1 MINGYNTFGKTICS
15 ICYEDLKPIVEDL
28 QAISICGHVFHELCL
43 QQWFEYCSST
53 RKCSCPVCK
62 QGCKA
67 KDAARLYFQ
76 SIGDSADPN
85 LTQRPVAGRDEEDPE
100 ALRRE
105 VRRLE
110 AKVLGND
117 SALERQGKDL
127 KELSDELR
135 LCMEREKKETALKNE
150 ALKEKAFLQ
159 QLLHVKTEELD
170 KSTLECLRLQERSM
184 ALAKELAALKLVSDL
199 DLDEDMVLKLAS
211 FGNGANSQDTVD
223 ILRRS
228 LVMRNRSYK
237 ELMTKCNLLG
247 RGESRSTKK
256 LEKAKEKIN
265 RLKERVKELEIA
277 VEVRDNEVLR
287 ELKAS
292 KKTRLEGVVTDGLN
306 CKSDSLV
313 NNYVTKEQDKQSFV
327 PGLNLERSGSLQDD
341 LLCPRKVQNYKLAD
355 CVDMDYT
362 QDGPKETDACYL
374 TNVDV
379 SKSFTVIQDLPN
391 TTSKSQITEDVTD
404 FKSTLKM
411 SNATFDVKQET
422 SVCQDS
428 KPDVPLS
435 SRTSVD
441 NTTKTFVVDIDDDVT
456 LLGDDVTQV
465 KPTLNIR
472 KESPTSL
479 PLSNPGGICFSGGL
493 VGPDGT
499 NRYLGKWCKW
509 GQNKETRG
517 VNTTSSGDLIAIGAD
532 GRGGRI
538 KVLRSLNQSSL
549 DHKETSIG
557 VKRFKNGAKTN
568 SQPSR
573 GCLQIEHFFGRV
585 NN

>member
-1 MINGYNTFGKTICS
+1 MANNTFGKTICS
-15 ICYEDLKPIVEDL
+15 ICYEDLKPVVEDL

-53 RKCSCPVCK
+53 KKCSCPVCK

-76 SIGDSADPN
+76 SIGDSADPC
-85 LTQRPVAGRDEEDPE
+85 LTQRPIAADRGEEDSE

-110 AKVLGND
+110 AKVLGLD
-117 SALERQGKDL
+117 SVLERRGKDL
-127 KELSDELR
+127 KELNNELC
-135 LCMEREKKETALKNE
+135 LCKEQEKKETALKNE
-150 ALKEKAFLQ
+150 ALKEKAFMQ
-159 QLLHVKTEELD
+159 QLLRVKTEELD

-199 DLDEDMVLKLAS
+199 DLDEDEVLKLAS
-211 FGNGANSQDTVD
+211 FGSGGNSQDTVD

-237 ELMTKCNLLG
+237 ELMAKCNLLG
-247 RGESRSTKK
+247 RGESRSTKN

-277 VEVRDNEVLR
+277 VELKDNKVLR

-292 KKTRLEGVVTDGLN
+292 KKTHLDGLVNDGVN
-306 CKSDSLV
+306 CKSDSLF
-313 NNYVTKEQDKQSFV
+313 NNYVSEDQNKQSSV
-327 PGLNLERSGSLQDD
+327 PRLNLEQSGSLQDD
-341 LLCPRKVQNYKLAD
+341 LLCPRKVQNCKPAD
-355 CVDMDYT
+355 YVDMDYT
-362 QDGPKETDACYL
+362 RGGP
-374 TNVDV
+374 
-379 SKSFTVIQDLPN
+379 
-391 TTSKSQITEDVTD
+391 EDVIV
-404 FKSTLKM
+404 LKPAPKI
-411 SNATFDVKQET
+411 SNATSDMEKET
-422 SVCQDS
+422 SVRQES
-428 KPDVPLS
+428 NPDVPLS

-441 NTTKTFVVDIDDDVT
+441 STPKTFAVDIDDDVT
-456 LLGDDVTQV
+456 LLLDDVAQV
-465 KPTLNIR
+465 EPTLNIR
-472 KESPTSL
+472 KESSTPL
-479 PLSNPGGICFSGGL
+479 PPSNPGGICFSGGL
-493 VGPDGT
+493 LAPDGT
-499 NRYLGKWCKW
+499 NRYLGKWCKR
-509 GQNKETRG
+509 GQNKETREG
-517 VNTTSSGDLIAIGAD
+517 VNTSISGDLIAIGAD

-549 DHKETSIG
+549 DHKETSVG
-557 VKRFKNGAKTN
+557 VKRRKNGPTTN